1 MALKEFDGR
10 PLGHSS
16 GSFPFDK
23 TSKFSLNQGSEKV
36 TSVNNFENL
45 VNPVYSYFR

>member
-1 MALKEFDGR
+1 MALTEIEWR

-23 TSKFSLNQGSEKV
+23 ISKFSLNQGSEKV

-45 VNPVYSYFR
+45 VNPMYSYFR

>member
-1 MALKEFDGR
+1 MALKEFEWR

-23 TSKFSLNQGSEKV
+23 ISKFSLNQGSEKV
-36 TSVNNFENL
+36 TFFNFENL
-45 VNPVYSYFR
+45 LNPVYSYFR